1 MGRRLEL
8 LQSEAL
14 QLTSGERAAFAQ
26 VLLASLDDDV
36 ELDEAWALE
45 TERRIAAI
53 ESGESQVV
61 SIENALAQVRTSL
74 I

>member
-1 MGRRLEL
+1 MGSRLEL

-36 ELDEAWALE
+36 ELDKAWALE

-61 SIENALAQVRTSL
+61 SIENALAQVRAGL
-74 I
+74 K

>member
-1 MGRRLEL
+1 MGSRLEL

-45 TERRIAAI
+45 TERRVAAI
-53 ESGESQVV
+53 ESGESKVV